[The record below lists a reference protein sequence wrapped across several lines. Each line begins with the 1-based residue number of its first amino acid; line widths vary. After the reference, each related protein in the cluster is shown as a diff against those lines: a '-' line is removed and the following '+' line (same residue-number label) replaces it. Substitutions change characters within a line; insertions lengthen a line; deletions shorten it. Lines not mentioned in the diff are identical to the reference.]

1 MSFSLK
7 YPVLLAFLIVLI
19 GNSCGSTSPSNDN
32 TIIDDQPTRE
42 KPSRT
47 KLSRSSTCGNMYLQA
62 GVTPKVLTS
71 PNYPGNYSL
80 NTYCDWNIRANGSN
94 RIALNIIEFDTELN
108 YDIMQVYNSYSYTLI
123 EQLSG
128 HVDPQTLVSSEPQIY
143 IGFSSDS
150 IITDKGFQMTY
161 QIYNDSQDLMN
172 NSGHISLQASNNSW
186 AYITSTNYPSNY
198 YNNQDIVWEIKY
210 DYGYFIEL
218 DVLEVDVANDVL
230 RIYDNSLTYNSNAN
244 VLASYSGYSSN
255 SSATFYSYGA
265 FMDIR
270 FASDSSWTAS
280 GFRVRYRAVESRP
293 PLPTVN
299 STIAP
304 PSVTQDYNSSI
315 YDPSPSETH
324 LHSYSYWQSIYSP
337 NYPNDYFDN
346 ANVAWQ
352 IHNYYGSHIVLEVVS
367 MDVENDYDE
376 VLIFD
381 GSNRFSPLIARLTG
395 NSENN
400 GYKYYS
406 TSSYM
411 YVLFTTDPSVTRRGF
426 QLKYEGTYDTSS
438 NSTTADFGAT
448 TPGGFVTTPLSSQP
462 SNDNRYEEAN
472 YSWRYLN
479 STNYPYNY
487 NNNEE
492 ITWRIYVPYY
502 NGYYIE
508 LEILDVNLASYDY
521 LRIFDSSGEYNQLA
535 AYYYY
540 SYNSSDTFFSSGS
553 YLYITFDSDSSWTA
567 RGFQM
572 RYRAVYSR
580 PSQTTYSTT
589 TVRTPDNRYEE
600 AYSSWKYLNSTNYPY
615 NYNNNEEITWQIES
629 TGYYIELEI
638 LVVSLASYDYLRIF
652 DSSGEYNQ
660 LAAYNQ
666 YSYNSS
672 DTFYSSGS
680 YLYITFDS
688 DSSWTARGFQMRYR
702 EVYTRPSPQTTYY
715 STTTVR
721 ISGCSSSPC
730 QNGGYCF
737 ETNSTYVCSCTAGY
751 VGRYCESQSACSE
764 GTVFDLMFVNDA
776 SGSIGSYDYQK
787 SLQFMVD
794 VATSY
799 STSIDSGDVRVGV
812 VTYSSSAQISIPL
825 GVHSIQYLINT
836 IMNLPYYSGGTS
848 TGDAI
853 QLADSEFNQKSLPST
868 SKIMMVL
875 TDGESGDN
883 PKGPADD
890 ARQDGIVCMAVGV
903 GSYDVNELLDIA
915 GHNPSLIYEVDDFD
929 ALISFTSNI
938 TDTICAI
945 ESDLCLPNPCQ
956 NNGTCSSN
964 GDQITC
970 QCVNGYSGSR
980 CEAKSCKFVPDIE
993 HGSHHYYPNTDG
1005 HWPAE
1010 ICRVQYV
1017 CDPGYQM
1024 VGYPDI
1030 LCYNGKWSG
1039 SPPECLLV
1047 QCPPLTPPTNGNM
1060 TFVGDAPPN
1069 ALYSI
1074 AEFTCNDGFEITE
1087 GEDYILACTTEG
1099 WSSEEPHCVPK
1110 SCEGDDQSGTRS
1122 SHNKEVII
1130 N

>member
-198 YNNQDIVWEIKY
+198 YNNEDIVWEIKY

-218 DVLEVDVANDVL
+218 EVLDVDVANNDVL

-244 VLASYSGYSSN
+244 ILASYSGYSSN
-255 SSATFYSYGA
+255 ISVTFYSYGA

-270 FASDSSWTAS
+270 FTSDSSWTAP
-280 GFRVRYRAVESRP
+280 GFRVRYRAVDSRP

-337 NYPNDYFDN
+337 NYPDNYFDN

-352 IHNYYGSHIVLEVVS
+352 IHNYYGSRIVLEVVE
-367 MDVENDYDE
+367 MDLERCCDMVQ
-376 VLIFD
+376 IFD
-381 GSNRFSPLIARLTG
+381 GSSRSSPLIATVTG
-395 NSENN
+395 TNENI
-400 GYKYYS
+400 GHKYFS
-406 TSSYM
+406 TSNYM
-411 YVLFTTDPSVTRRGF
+411 YVLFTSDGSVTGRGF

-438 NSTTADFGAT
+438 NSTSSDLGT
-448 TPGGFVTTPLSSQP
+448 TVSPQP
-462 SNDNRYEEAN
+462 SNEFYYE
-472 YSWRYLN
+472 
-479 STNYPYNY
+479 
-487 NNNEE
+487 
-492 ITWRIYVPYY
+492 
-502 NGYYIE
+502 
-508 LEILDVNLASYDY
+508 
-521 LRIFDSSGEYNQLA
+521 Q
-535 AYYYY
+535 
-540 SYNSSDTFFSSGS
+540 
-553 YLYITFDSDSSWTA
+553 
-567 RGFQM
+567 
-572 RYRAVYSR
+572 
-580 PSQTTYSTT
+580 
-589 TVRTPDNRYEE
+589 

-615 NYNNNEEITWQIES
+615 NYNNNEQITWQIYVPYYN
-629 TGYYIELEI
+629 GYYIELEV
-638 LVVSLASYDYLRIF
+638 LDVNLASYDYLRIY

-660 LAAYNQ
+660 LTAYLATS
-666 YSYNSS
+666 YISYNSS